1 MKTALFTDFLCVAT
15 SGATVDGRN
24 IDAKDL
30 KDMAESY
37 NPDTYTALIWLEHY
51 RYFGNYGRVIE
62 LKTEEQGDVTK
73 LYAKLA
79 PNAELLALNQQGQKI
94 FTSIEIT
101 PNFAKTGKA
110 YLSGLA
116 ITDSP
121 ASTGTTALM
130 FNRIGSNN
138 VIVGDAVEVDFNHLM
153 SDPTDE
159 PTLRQKFFNWLF
171 AHGDEP
177 VEKKLFNNV
186 NKDTPTNKEL
196 PEMDKQE
203 FKTALTEAVAAA
215 VTAAFASQNAQA
227 NAQPTPPAQ
236 PENTQNH
243 NTNPPAQS
251 TEKPVETVSA
261 QEFNDLKAKYDA
273 LETKFNQALQPQTQV
288 PKGLPEASF
297 SITEKTGF

>member
-1 MKTALFTDFLCVAT
+1 MKTVLFTDFLCVAT

-24 IDAKDL
+24 IEAQDL

-51 RYFGNYGRVIE
+51 RYFGNYGRVVE
-62 LKTEEQGDVTK
+62 LKAVEEKDTTK
-73 LYAKLA
+73 LYARLA

-138 VIVGDAVEVDFNHLM
+138 VIVGDAVEINFNHLF
-153 SDPTDE
+153 SDKDQKPN
-159 PTLRQKFFNWLF
+159 LRQKFFNWLF
-171 AHGDEP
+171 ANGEEP
-177 VEKKLFNNV
+177 EEKAIFNHV
-186 NKDTPTNKEL
+186 NNDKSNQEEI

-203 FKTALTEAVAAA
+203 FKTAVTEAVAAGIA
-215 VTAAFASQNAQA
+215 AAFASQNAQA

-243 NTNPPAQS
+243 NTNIAAQPA
-251 TEKPVETVSA
+251 EKPVETVSA

-288 PKGLPEASF
+288 PNGLPEASF